1 MALKDLAAGA
11 GFIFITHEEYLIGEQ
26 MNKENFAGFYKKS
39 VAERQR
45 IVSREFAL
53 NDSEK
58 TLLTK
63 EGPLQFEVANRLIEN
78 VIGTFP
84 LPMGLATNFVIDGK
98 EYIIPFVL
106 EEPSVVAAASNG
118 AKLSTGFTT
127 KADEPIMI
135 GQVQL
140 VSKNPSENIIGNSNG
155 NSAGNPSTASNG
167 NVTNAALKI
176 VTAKKELLEFLK
188 NVDPILV
195 KFGGGP
201 KDLISTVLKT
211 ERGEM
216 IEVQLLVDVRDAMG
230 ANAINT
236 MLEKLSPKLEELT
249 GMEARLKIISNL
261 AVYRKASATTVWTKE
276 MLAESTK
283 GEMTGD
289 EIIERILDAYAF
301 ALATPFRCATH
312 NKGIMNG
319 IDAVVIA
326 TGNDFRAIEA
336 GAHAFASYQRAYAPL
351 TKYYKNKN
359 GDLVGEIELPLALG
373 LVGGATKIHPLA
385 QLSLKIL
392 GVKSTQELA
401 RIIASVGL
409 AQNFAAVRAIVTAGI
424 QSGHMKLHAKNIAV
438 QAGANEKEIDEVAQ
452 KMVEAKE
459 VNQAKAES
467 ILKELRGS
475 APSKGKMIIS

>member
-1 MALKDLAAGA
+1 
-11 GFIFITHEEYLIGEQ
+11 
-26 MNKENFAGFYKKS
+26 MNKENFAGFYKMS
-39 VAERQR
+39 VIERQR
-45 IVSREFAL
+45 IVAREFAM

-63 EGPLQFEVANRLIEN
+63 EGPLPFEVANRLIEN
-78 VIGTFP
+78 VIGTYP
-84 LPMGLATNFVIDGK
+84 LPFGLATNFVIDGK
-98 EYIIPFVL
+98 EHIIPFVL

-118 AKLSTGFTT
+118 AKLSSGFTT
-127 KADEPIMI
+127 KVDEPIMI

-140 VSKNPSENIIGNSNG
+140 VSKNPLDNVIGATNG
-155 NSAGNPSTASNG
+155 NNSGSPSTASNG

-188 NVDPILV
+188 TVDPILV

-211 ERGEM
+211 KRGEM

-230 ANAINT
+230 GNAINT
-236 MLEKLSPKLEELT
+236 MLEKLAPKLEELT
-249 GMEARLKIISNL
+249 GMGARLKIISNL
-261 AVYRKASATTVWTKE
+261 AIHRKASATTIWTKE

-283 GEMTGD
+283 GEMDGE
-289 EIIERILDAYAF
+289 EIVERILDAYAF
-301 ALATPFRCATH
+301 AVATPFRAATH

-336 GAHAFASYQRAYAPL
+336 GAHAYASYQKPYAPL

-373 LVGGATKIHPLA
+373 LVGGATKIHPMA

-392 GVKSTQELA
+392 GVKSAQELA

-409 AQNFAAVRAIVTAGI
+409 SQNFAAMRAIVTAGI
-424 QSGHMKLHAKNIAV
+424 QAGHMRLHAKNIAV
-438 QAGANEKEIDEVAQ
+438 QAGAQEKEIDEVAQ
-452 KMVEAKE
+452 KMVLAKE
-459 VNQAKAES
+459 VNQGKAES
-467 ILKELRGS
+467 ILKEIRGN
-475 APSKGKMIIS
+475 APPKGKMIIS